1 MKHEY
6 HFTISRTDRICLIVF
21 VGVLLGWE
29 LIKYL
34 LPPPAFQPAAYIENK
49 TFADMMHP
57 ADSTHQ
63 ERQYSSSRYA
73 YNQEKEDTEF
83 NASALD
89 VDPNP
94 IEIMHASWQELR
106 AIGFSSKVASNIEKY
121 INAGG
126 VVRNEK
132 DLLKIYGMD
141 TVQWN
146 AVSSLVI
153 FPETKSE
160 LMYPEH
166 SSSKE
171 KYSSTP
177 LDLNTVSISELESLP
192 GIGTVL
198 AERIIKYRTS
208 LGGYHYVD
216 QLKECYG
223 LPPETFEKISTRLM
237 ISQPPTTIPIN
248 TVDFTGF
255 NHPYL
260 HKKMIRLLQAYKTQ
274 HGPFKDASDLRKIYP
289 PDSTW
294 CDRLLPYINFN

>member
-29 LIKYL
+29 LIKYF
-34 LPPPAFQPAAYIENK
+34 LPPPAFQPAGNIENK
-49 TFADMMHP
+49 TFADIMP
-57 ADSTHQ
+57 TSDSTQ
-63 ERQYSSSRYA
+63 RERRYSPTRYA
-73 YNQEKEDTEF
+73 YNQDKEDSQFHSST
-83 NASALD
+83 AA
-89 VDPNP
+89 VDLSPV
-94 IEIMHASWQELR
+94 EIMHASWQELR
-106 AIGFSSKVASNIEKY
+106 AIGFASKTASNIEKY
-121 INAGG
+121 IAAGG

-141 TVQWN
+141 TAQWN
-146 AVSSLVI
+146 AVSSMII

-160 LMYPEH
+160 STYKDHAYP
-166 SSSKE
+166 KE
-171 KYSSTP
+171 KFSSAP
-177 LDLNTVSISELESLP
+177 LDLNTVTATDLESLP

-223 LPPETFEKISTRLM
+223 LPPETFEKILPRLT
-237 ISQPPTTIPIN
+237 ITQPPATIPIN
-248 TVDFTGF
+248 NVDFTGF

-260 HKKMIRLLQAYKTQ
+260 NKKMIRLLQAYKAQ
-274 HGPFKDASDLRKIYP
+274 HGPFTNVSDLRKIYP

-294 CDRLLPYINFN
+294 CDRLLPYIHFD

>member
-29 LIKYL
+29 LIKYF
-34 LPPPAFQPAAYIENK
+34 LPPPVFQPAGNIENK
-49 TFADMMHP
+49 TFADVIH
-57 ADSTHQ
+57 ASDSTQ
-63 ERQYSSSRYA
+63 RERRYSPSQYA
-73 YNQEKEDTEF
+73 YKQDNEYSQF
-83 NASALD
+83 HASAAD
-89 VDPNP
+89 VDLSP
-94 IEIMHASWQELR
+94 IEIMHASWKELR
-106 AIGFSSKVASNIEKY
+106 AIGFSSKAASNIEKY
-121 INAGG
+121 IAAGG

-141 TVQWN
+141 TAQWN
-146 AVSSLVI
+146 AVSSLII
-153 FPETKSE
+153 FPETKSAST
-160 LMYPEH
+160 YPDQAYP
-166 SSSKE
+166 KE
-171 KYSSTP
+171 KFPSTP
-177 LDLNTVSISELESLP
+177 LDLNAVTVSELESLP

-223 LPPETFEKISTRLM
+223 LPPETFEKILPRLT
-237 ISQPPTTIPIN
+237 ITQPPATIAIN
-248 TVDFTGF
+248 NVDFSSFT
-255 NHPYL
+255 HPYVN
-260 HKKMIRLLQAYKTQ
+260 KKMIRLLQAYKAQ
-274 HGPFKDASDLRKIYP
+274 HGPFTDVSDLRKIYP

>member
-29 LIKYL
+29 LIKYV
-34 LPPPAFQPAAYIENK
+34 LPPTEFQPSGNFENK
-49 TFADMMHP
+49 TFADLMHVT
-57 ADSTHQ
+57 DSTRK
-63 ERQYSSSRYA
+63 EPRYSPKQYK
-73 YNQEKEDTEF
+73 YNQDSEGYEYQP
-83 NASALD
+83 SAAEGDLQP
-89 VDPNP
+89 V
-94 IEIMHASWQELR
+94 EIMKASWKELR
-106 AIGFSSKVASNIEKY
+106 AIGFSSKVASNIERY
-121 INAGG
+121 IGAGG

-141 TVQWN
+141 TAQWN
-146 AVSSLVI
+146 AVSSLII
-153 FPETKSE
+153 FPEAKSE
-160 LMYPEH
+160 STYPDNG
-166 SSSKE
+166 SPKE
-171 KYSSTP
+171 KFSTTP
-177 LDLNTVSISELESLP
+177 LDLNSVTVSELESLP

-208 LGGYHYVD
+208 LGGFQYVE

-223 LPPETFEKISTRLM
+223 LPPETFDKILPRLT
-237 ISQPPTTIPIN
+237 INQPPATIAIN
-248 TVDFTGF
+248 SVDFRTF

-260 HKKMIRLLQAYKTQ
+260 NKKMIRLLQAYKAQ
-274 HGPFKDASDLRKIYP
+274 HGPFTDVSDLRKIYP